1 MADGSHK
8 PTIHWYR
15 CSVSR
20 EDLARLNKRSNLKA
34 AFQTC
39 GYLGLLAVTG
49 TAAAVA
55 AGRIHWSL
63 VLVLLFVHGTGYAFI
78 INGFHELVHDS
89 VFKTRFLNRF
99 FLRIFSFLGWHNH
112 IGFWASHTEHHKYT
126 LHPPADLEVVL
137 PAKLTLRGF
146 LTSAIVDPRRFY
158 DVLKDNIRISRNRL
172 EGEWEK
178 HLFETVVP
186 QQRRRYVNWARFV
199 LVGHAAIVVVSLA
212 LGWWMVPIVVTLAHC
227 YGSALQWLCNNTQ
240 HIGLQDDV
248 EDFRLCTR
256 TILLNPLFQFLYWHM
271 NFHIE
276 HHMYA
281 AVPCYNLG
289 KLHRLVRHDLPVSS
303 RGLLATWRHI
313 SAIQRRQRDDPD
325 YQYVPELPSPATN
338 DGTAIRIDVGR
349 VQS

>member
-15 CSVSR
+15 CPVSR
-20 EDLARLNKRSNLKA
+20 EDLAALNKRSNVKA
-34 AFQTC
+34 ALQTC
-39 GYLGLLAVTG
+39 GYLGLLGVTG
-49 TAAAVA
+49 TAACLA

-89 VFKTRFLNRF
+89 VFKSRKLNRF

-137 PAKLTLRGF
+137 PAKLTLRDFLSRGF
-146 LTSAIVDPRRFY
+146 IDPRRFY
-158 DVLKDNIRISRNRL
+158 DTVKMTLRLSRNRL
-172 EGEWEK
+172 EGDWEK

-186 QQRRRYVNWARFV
+186 QQRRYYVNWARFL
-199 LVGHAAIVVVSLA
+199 LVGHATIVIVSLA
-212 LGWWMVPIVVTLAHC
+212 LGLWMIPVVVTLASC
-227 YGSALQWLCNNTQ
+227 YGGALQWLCNNTQ
-240 HIGLQDDV
+240 HIGLKDDV
-248 EDFRLCTR
+248 DDFRLCTR
-256 TILLNPLFQFLYWHM
+256 TITLNPVFQFLYWHM

-289 KLHRLVRHDLPVSS
+289 KLHRMIRHDLPQCP
-303 RGLLATWRHI
+303 RGLAPAWRQI
-313 SAIQRRQRDDPD
+313 GTILRRQKTEPS
-325 YQYVPELPSPATN
+325 YQYEPDLPSGAT
-338 DGTAIRIDVGR
+338 
-349 VQS
+349 SKSS